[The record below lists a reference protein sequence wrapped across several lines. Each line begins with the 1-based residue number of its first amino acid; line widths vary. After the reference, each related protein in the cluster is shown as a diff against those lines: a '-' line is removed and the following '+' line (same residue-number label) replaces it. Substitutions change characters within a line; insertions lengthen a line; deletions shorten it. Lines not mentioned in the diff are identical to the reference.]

1 MGNSSTDTSSQGFAP
16 SSNRAEYA
24 RASSVVLMVTAYIL
38 LVAGMA
44 KFLAF
49 RSPVHFLETSDP
61 VLGIK
66 VRTLLLV
73 LAICELSLAAFLTLS
88 NQTSLK
94 LLLTAYCS
102 ANFLAY
108 HGALIWM
115 KAPQPCSC
123 LGNFTEWVP
132 LAPRAMSLVLL
143 GCCLFMFTGA
153 TLLLILRR
161 NATASTGVDAA
172 R

>member
-1 MGNSSTDTSSQGFAP
+1 MEIAPTDTVVQVP
-16 SSNRAEYA
+16 SKPLA
-24 RASSVVLMVTAYIL
+24 RALSLFFL
-38 LVAGMA
+38 LISYMLIVASMA

-49 RSPVHFLETSDP
+49 RSPAHFLETSDL

-94 LLLTAYCS
+94 LLLTAYCG

-132 LAPRAMSLVLL
+132 LAPQVMSFVLL
-143 GCCLFMFTGA
+143 GCCLFIFTGA
-153 TLLLILRR
+153 TLLLILHR
-161 NATASTGVDAA
+161 NVKSSSRVDAA

>member
-1 MGNSSTDTSSQGFAP
+1 MYD
-16 SSNRAEYA
+16 
-24 RASSVVLMVTAYIL
+24 RASSIVLLSTAYIL

-44 KFLAF
+44 KLLAF
-49 RSPVHFLETSDP
+49 RSPAHFLETSDP
-61 VLGIK
+61 VLGVK
-66 VRTLLLV
+66 VRTLLLA
-73 LAICELSLAAFLTLS
+73 LAICELSLAAFLILS
-88 NQTSLK
+88 KQTSLK
-94 LLLTAYCS
+94 LLLTAYCG

-132 LAPRAMSLVLL
+132 LSPRTMSLVLL

-161 NATASTGVDAA
+161 IATSSTGG
-172 R
+172 

>member
-1 MGNSSTDTSSQGFAP
+1 MEISSTGTVVPGSSPAP
-16 SSNRAEYA
+16 SRETHA
-24 RASSVVLMVTAYIL
+24 RTSSVVLQCTAYIL

-49 RSPVHFLETSDP
+49 RSPAHFLETSDP

-66 VRTLLLV
+66 VRTLMLV

-94 LLLTAYCS
+94 LLLTAYCG

-153 TLLLILRR
+153 TLLLVLRR

>member
-1 MGNSSTDTSSQGFAP
+1 MEMPSTDPMVPGSSPA
-16 SSNRAEYA
+16 SSREKYD
-24 RASSVVLMVTAYIL
+24 RFSSVVLQFTAYIL

-44 KFLAF
+44 KFMAF
-49 RSPVHFLETSDP
+49 RSPAHFLETSDP

-73 LAICELSLAAFLTLS
+73 LAVCELSMAAFLTLS
-88 NQTSLK
+88 NQTSLR
-94 LLLTAYCS
+94 LLLTAYCG

-161 NATASTGVDAA
+161 SATSSTGGWL
-172 R
+172 